1 MKASLRAEIDEELLR
16 KSRSFLNAEMKSFP
30 ERVFFAA
37 KSPSSVIRFNIS
49 EERISTG
56 YVFSSIFFLKEILYH
71 YFFFFFFQ
79 AFTFCITSSLDFPE
93 TVSIY
98 F

>member
-71 YFFFFFFQ
+71 YFFFFFKLLRF
-79 AFTFCITSSLDFPE
+79 A
-93 TVSIY
+93 
-98 F
+98 